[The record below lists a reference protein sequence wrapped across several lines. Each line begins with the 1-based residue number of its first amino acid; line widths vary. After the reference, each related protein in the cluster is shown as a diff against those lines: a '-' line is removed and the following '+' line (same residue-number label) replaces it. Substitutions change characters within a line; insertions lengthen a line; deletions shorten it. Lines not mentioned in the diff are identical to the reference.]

1 MNQQFDVQ
9 PGLDIAENIQR
20 QDIRKPRSGK
30 KEKTVKPV
38 WREYTE
44 TIIIALLAAVILR
57 VFVVSAYHVSS
68 GSMEDTLMVG
78 DYIFVNKLAYEF
90 SPPKLGDVIVF
101 DNPYDPGKDYIKRII
116 AAEGQTVEI
125 YDKTVYVDG
134 AVAPIPINSKYIDSE
149 VLQGVLSNR
158 DNFGPITVPTNQYF
172 VLGDN
177 RDDSQD
183 SRFWGGVEKSNIKG
197 KAIFVY
203 FSYAPDAGSPTWESP
218 YILEFFQIL
227 YYNLRTFP
235 QRLRVERIG
244 NGL

>member
-1 MNQQFDVQ
+1 MNQEFGVL
-9 PGLDIAENIQR
+9 PGLDISESIQR
-20 QDIRKPRSGK
+20 QEIRKPKSGK
-30 KEKTVKPV
+30 KEKSIKPV
-38 WREYTE
+38 WREYAE
-44 TIIIALLAAVILR
+44 TIVIALLAAVILR

-68 GSMEDTLMVG
+68 GSMEDTLMAG

-125 YDKTVYVDG
+125 YDKIVYVDG
-134 AVAPIPINSKYIDSE
+134 AVASIPEDSKNVDNEI
-149 VLQGVLSNR
+149 LQGMLSNR
-158 DNFGPITVPTNQYF
+158 DNFGPITVPDNQYF

-203 FSYAPDAGSPTWESP
+203 FSYAPDAESPAWESP

-227 YYNLRTFP
+227 YHNLLTFP
-235 QRLRVERIG
+235 HRLRVERIG
-244 NGL
+244 NEL